1 MVSRGCVIAPEHSP
15 EAAQAHIVLLV
26 EDEVLVRTPIAHRL
40 RGAGFVVIEA
50 ANADEAWS
58 YLRSG
63 APVNLVFSDIQ
74 MPGSMDGVELARRI
88 REKFDHIVIILTSG
102 KGALPPDPDNDHHF
116 IGKPYRSA
124 HVVETVISLLE

>member
-1 MVSRGCVIAPEHSP
+1 MAPELSRKA
-15 EAAQAHIVLLV
+15 ESTRVVLLV
-26 EDEVLVRTPIAHRL
+26 EDEVLVRTPVAHTL
-40 RGAGFVVIEA
+40 RGAGFVVVEV

-63 APVNLVFSDIQ
+63 ASVDLVFSDIQ

-88 REKFDHIVIILTSG
+88 RENFDRIVIILTSG
-102 KGALPPDPDNDHHF
+102 KGALPPDNDHHF

-124 HVVETVISLLE
+124 HVVERVISLLGQE

>member
-1 MVSRGCVIAPEHSP
+1 MAFEVSPKAES
-15 EAAQAHIVLLV
+15 AQVVLLV
-26 EDEVLVRTPIAHRL
+26 EDEVLVRTPVAHTL
-40 RGAGFVVIEA
+40 RGAGFIVVEA

-63 APVNLVFSDIQ
+63 ASVDLVFSDIQ

-88 REKFDHIVIILTSG
+88 KENFDQIVIILTSG
-102 KGALPPDPDNDHHF
+102 KGALPPSNDHYF